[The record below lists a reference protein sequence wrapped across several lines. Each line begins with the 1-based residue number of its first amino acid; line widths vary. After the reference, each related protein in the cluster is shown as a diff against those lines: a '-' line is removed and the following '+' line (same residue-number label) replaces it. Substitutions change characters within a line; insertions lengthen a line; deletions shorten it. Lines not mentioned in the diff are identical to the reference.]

1 MTNILPIIKGLSTLR
16 LLVVALLVLIGGYV
30 VIQSIFRISIN
41 DPLNATLKEEIL
53 SIDGVMDVAEKR
65 EAFIEK
71 VAITGGYS
79 SVGASD
85 ILNEKIF

>member
-41 DPLNATLKEEIL
+41 DLLNATLKEEIL

-65 EAFIEK
+65 EVFIEK

-79 SVGASD
+79 SEGARD